1 MRDRDATHSRCES
14 RPRAF
19 PIACVSSILWLCGCT
34 GASRTG
40 PVEVFATDIQVQ
52 GTGSPAFTRALP
64 AGVYLLEVREHE
76 IDLRVSVDAGTRHS
90 ELKDQVPRHGAL
102 YEVVTLNAP
111 AELRVQVAS
120 DDHPTKKG
128 LARLRLSEWNR
139 ALDAP
144 PTERELG
151 YAAYAAAGQQNAL
164 ATPEAWARA
173 ADKMYEA
180 VTHFD
185 QAGDDAARAQAAYS
199 LANIQYN
206 ARDAWVASVRATEM
220 SADAYDAAGDEVGI
234 QDSATLRAAAEI
246 EIAAGMDAGTQQAEQ
261 KAMYASADRR
271 LARAAEFFTRQG
283 LRVRAEYAVN
293 MRAVRAVNVGDYE
306 TAEKLFSQA
315 VTMARANQDVPEE
328 AKSLANLAAIHIF
341 RGQMVQAASE
351 YEALLPI
358 VDAKSQPY
366 QYAALLA
373 NYGFALVAI
382 GDFDRALQLH
392 LQALDLY
399 TKAGEEDERATELLA
414 LGGLYLRMGDAARA
428 LETLQSAIAEMRRL
442 SDIALASTLRVAG
455 NAAAALGEHEQALEY
470 LRESARIDADAHGV
484 ARTRVLIAGELR
496 TLRKYDA
503 AQAELAVPLQSG
515 SELVRANA
523 LEERARLRLARDTQR
538 DSKEAADDLRAA
550 DRLYAGLGLEFSRI
564 DTNTELSRVLLA
576 KGDIEGARV
585 AADEAVAIVTRIRAK
600 SANPDWRARF
610 LSARYAPFEA
620 RIAVELAAEPDDA
633 AAAWRAF
640 RTAEEVRARS
650 LADELAFAA
659 PGVRTESDDPEA
671 ALRARLTSQQMR
683 LESRVQRQDPDEAGT
698 LALRRAIEETRAQI
712 DSIRLQHGAVTAREH
727 SFTDSLAQIQKRLP
741 ADTAVLAYFVG
752 DLQTH
757 AWLLTREQLR
767 HVELEGGSSITAIM
781 SRAIQG
787 RRTGSNEAAMRE
799 LSSGLLGN
807 LLDGVTKQRLL
818 VIADGPLN
826 AVPFAALPLPGSNRD
841 LLVDRFVLSYAPSL
855 ALVMQTPR
863 RESDSKARVA
873 VVSDPVYAADDR
885 RLASVENGGTLRG
898 AAPRSQNNL
907 TRLPYSALEASA
919 VTRAF
924 GTPDI
929 IQLAGFDATPAK
941 VLQLRSN
948 KLAVL
953 HFATHAVARKD
964 SPEQSA
970 LFLTEYAADGTLL
983 PSSRLTASEI
993 RRSGLHADV
1002 VVLSGCAT
1010 GDGNELRGEGVL
1022 GLTYGFLANG
1032 SHSVVASLWPIEDA
1046 STARFMS
1053 EFYKAYRVS
1062 GRTADALRSAQLRF
1076 RAGTASTVWSS
1087 FVVRA
1092 NEFP

>member
-1 MRDRDATHSRCES
+1 MRDRDATHSRSES

-19 PIACVSSILWLCGCT
+19 ALVCASSLLALCACT
-34 GASRTG
+34 GSSRTD
-40 PVEVFATDIQVQ
+40 PVELFVDSIQIQ
-52 GTGSPAFTRALP
+52 GAAPTTFTRSLS
-64 AGVYLLEVREHE
+64 AGAYLLEVREHE
-76 IDLRVSVDAGTRHS
+76 IDLQLSVDAGGVHT

-102 YEVVTLNAP
+102 YEVVRLNAP
-111 AELRVQVAS
+111 AELRVKIAS

-128 LARLRLSEWNR
+128 LAKLRLSQWKR
-139 ALDAP
+139 AFDAP
-144 PTERELG
+144 PSELELG
-151 YAAYAAAGQQNAL
+151 YDAYAAAGHENAL
-164 ATPEAWARA
+164 ATPEAWTRA

-185 QAGDDAARAQAAYS
+185 VAGDDAARAQAAYS

-220 SADAYDAAGDEVGI
+220 SADAYDAVGDEVGI
-234 QDSATLRAAAEI
+234 QNSATLRAAAEI
-246 EIAAGMDAGTQQAEQ
+246 EIAAAMDAGTQQAEQ

-271 LARAAEFFTRQG
+271 LAEAAEFFTRQG
-283 LRVRAEYAVN
+283 LPVRAEYAVN

-306 TAEKLFSQA
+306 TADELFSQA
-315 VTMARANQDVPEE
+315 VKLARANHDVAEE
-328 AKSLANLAAIHIF
+328 AKSLANLAAIHIY
-341 RGQMVQAASE
+341 RGQMMQAASE
-351 YEALLPI
+351 YEALLPM
-358 VDAKSQPY
+358 VDGKSQPY
-366 QYAALLA
+366 QYAVLLA

-399 TKAGEEDERATELLA
+399 TKAGEEEERATELLA

-428 LETLQSAIAEMRRL
+428 LETLRSAITVQKRL
-442 SDIALASTLRVAG
+442 SDNIGLASSLRVAG
-455 NAAAALGEHEQALEY
+455 NAASALGDHEGALEY
-470 LRESARIDADAHGV
+470 LRESARIDANPHQV

-496 TLRKYDA
+496 ALRKYDA
-503 AQAELAVPLQSG
+503 AQAELAGLLQSG
-515 SELVRANA
+515 SELVRASA
-523 LEERARLRLARDTQR
+523 LEERARLQLARGT
-538 DSKEAADDLRAA
+538 SKEVADDLRTA
-550 DRLYAGLGLEFSRI
+550 DRLYTSLGLEFNRI
-564 DTNTELSRVLLA
+564 DTNTQLSRVLLA
-576 KGDIEGARV
+576 QGDVAGAAV
-585 AADEAVAIVTRIRAK
+585 AADEAVAIVTRIRSK
-600 SANPDWRARF
+600 SANPEWRARF
-610 LSARYAPFEA
+610 LSSRYAPFEA
-620 RIAVELAAEPDDA
+620 RIAVELAAGDKNEVDA
-633 AAAWRAF
+633 AWQAF

-659 PGVRTESDDPEA
+659 PGKTNQSGDPEA

-698 LALRRAIEETRAQI
+698 MALRRAIEETRAQI

-727 SFTDSLAQIQKRLP
+727 SFADSLQQVQRRLP

-752 DLQTH
+752 DEQSH
-757 AWLLTREQLR
+757 GWLLTREGLR
-767 HVELEGGSSITAIM
+767 HARLGGSSSIVAVM
-781 SRAIQG
+781 SRAVQG
-787 RRTGSNEAAMRE
+787 GRTGSDESAMRE
-799 LSSGLLGN
+799 LGSGLLGS
-807 LLDGVTKQRLL
+807 LLNDVRKQRLL

-826 AVPFAALPLPGSNRD
+826 AVPFAALPLPGSGGA

-855 ALVMQTPR
+855 ALVLQTPR
-863 RESDSKARVA
+863 RENASRARVA

-885 RLASVENGGTLRG
+885 RLASVDRGGTLRG

-907 TRLPYSALEASA
+907 TRLPYSALEAAA

-924 GTPDI
+924 GAPDI

-953 HFATHAVARKD
+953 HFATHAVARSD
-964 SPEQSA
+964 APEQSA
-970 LFLTEYAADGTLL
+970 LFLTEYSPDGTLL

-1053 EFYKAYRVS
+1053 EFYKAYRSS
-1062 GRTADALRSAQLRF
+1062 GRTAEALRVAQLRF